1 MRPFRV
7 RRAALAALLSFGAA
21 CAHRQPAP
29 DEHAGHTTPATAAGA
44 TASATASATTSATAT
59 TATPGA
65 SAATAGQDPALPAS
79 AATADA
85 RLAASPRHGEYVMIS
100 AGPNP
105 SDSLRAWVVY
115 PERKTRAPVVVVI
128 HEIFG
133 LSSWVRSVADQL
145 AADGF
150 IAVAPDMLTGKP
162 LPGAP
167 GNVPTDSVVA
177 AIRTLE
183 PAFVSARVAAAA
195 RYGMSLPAALPKY
208 GVVGFCWGGA
218 MVFHHA
224 AMTPSLG
231 AGVAYY
237 GSAPVQQTNLA
248 NTKAPVLA
256 LYGEDD
262 ARVNATIPA
271 ADSVFGTARVT
282 FEKQIYP
289 GAGHGFLRQQDGRD
303 GANLAASRGAWPR
316 TIAFFRKHLGG

>member
-1 MRPFRV
+1 MPAFRA
-7 RRAALAALLSFGAA
+7 RRAALDVAALAALLSLAAA

-29 DEHAGHTTPATAAGA
+29 AEHAEHTAAAAPASATIAAGA
-44 TASATASATTSATAT
+44 TTAAAAS
-59 TATPGA
+59 A
-65 SAATAGQDPALPAS
+65 SAAGQDTALPAS
-79 AATADA
+79 AATAEA
-85 RLAASPRHGEYVMIS
+85 RLASSTRHGEYAMIFT
-100 AGPNP
+100 GPNP
-105 SDSLRAWVVY
+105 TDSVRAWVVY
-115 PERKTRAPVVVVI
+115 PERKTKAPVVIVI

-150 IAVAPDMLTGKP
+150 IAIAPDLLTGKP

-167 GNVPTDSVVA
+167 DSVPTDSIVA
-177 AIRTLE
+177 AIRTLD
-183 PAFVSARVAAAA
+183 PAAVSRQVSAAAQ
-195 RYGMSLPAALPKY
+195 YGMSLPAALPRY

-224 AMTPSLG
+224 ARAPALN

-256 LYGEDD
+256 LYGEND

-271 ADSVFGTARVT
+271 ADSVFGAARVS
-282 FEKQIYP
+282 FEKEIFS
-289 GAGHGFLRQQDGRD
+289 GAGHGFLRQQDAQN
-303 GANLAASRGAWPR
+303 GANLAATRAAWPR
-316 TIAFFRKHLGG
+316 TLAFFRKHLGA

>member
-1 MRPFRV
+1 MTAAQRNY
-7 RRAALAALLSFGAA
+7 RRWFMHSRFARQALAVSLMLIVSCKTAQTNSEADHSSNDTAA
-21 CAHRQPAP
+21 PSRSVAIAATSLPA
-29 DEHAGHTTPATAAGA
+29 DAAGA
-44 TASATASATTSATAT
+44 R
-59 TATPGA
+59 
-65 SAATAGQDPALPAS
+65 
-79 AATADA
+79 A
-85 RLAASPRHGEYVMIS
+85 RLAASLRHGEWVMIS
-100 AGPNP
+100 AGA
-105 SDSLRAWVVY
+105 DSVRAFVVY
-115 PERKTRAPVVVVI
+115 PERKDKAPVVVVV

-224 AMTPSLG
+224 AMTPTLG

-271 ADSVFGTARVT
+271 ADSVFGAARVT

-316 TIAFFRKHLGG
+316 TIAFF